1 MTGFVTAK
9 PVRSLVAQSR
19 RQLSYIALVIFICF
33 FALVST
39 FTFYQIDVASDSF
52 FRLEAL
58 KISTAISEDAAYE
71 LPRRHELSAFRS
83 WDNIPP
89 EIRALFSSNAIED
102 GSTLDVEWMDETG
115 VREYGYLLYLNDP
128 SLGDFYLIGFENADE
143 VDVIVSSIIEKT
155 FVDSIILVSIVCLL
169 LFSVIFWVFK
179 NSFRPLSLLV
189 EWSES
194 VRKNPEDEIAA
205 NFSISELNEI
215 ADHLLYTLNKAKQ
228 FNEREKQFLKHAS
241 HELRTPLAIIQ
252 ASLDTVMFRLSDDD
266 VNYVSLQRA
275 GRANT
280 TMIQLSEALLWL
292 ARESDKKIQKVM
304 VSPGKSCNQII
315 SDLNYLIQNNCVE
328 LSLINKSTFIQIE
341 KDLFFI
347 VLSNIIRN
355 ALQYTSLG
363 EVIINIDNNSVEITN
378 DVDVNDDR
386 DQEFASF
393 GLGLQLVERIANKLG
408 WLFAFNINDRVA
420 TVKIIWDPV
429 TNSV

>member
-33 FALVST
+33 FALVTT

-58 KISTAISEDAAYE
+58 KISRAISEDAAYE
-71 LPRRHELSAFRS
+71 LPRKHELSAFRS
-83 WDNIPP
+83 WNNIPT
-89 EIRALFSSNAIED
+89 EIGALFSSKPIEA
-102 GSTLDVEWMDETG
+102 GSSLDVEWMNDAG
-115 VREYGYLLYLNDP
+115 IREYGYLLYLNEP
-128 SLGDFYLIGFENADE
+128 ILGDFYLIGFENADE
-143 VDVIVSSIIEKT
+143 VDLIVSSIIKKT
-155 FVDSIILVSIVCLL
+155 FKDSIILVSVVCLL

-189 EWSES
+189 EWSKS
-194 VRKNPEDEIAA
+194 VRQNPEEEIAA

-215 ADHLLYTLNKAKQ
+215 ADHLLYTLNKATQ

-252 ASLDTVMFRLSDDD
+252 ASLDTVMFRLSDDN

-275 GRANT
+275 ARANT

-292 ARESDKKIQKVM
+292 ARESDKTIPKVK
-304 VSPGKSCNQII
+304 VSPGNSCNQII
-315 SDLNYLIQNNCVE
+315 ADLNYLVQNNSVE
-328 LSLINKSTFIQIE
+328 LSLTNKSTFIQIE

-363 EVIINIDNNSVEITN
+363 QVIIFIDNNSVEITN

-386 DQEFASF
+386 EQEFASF

-408 WLFAFNINDRVA
+408 WIFTFRVDDRVA
-420 TVKIIWDPV
+420 TVKITWQ
-429 TNSV
+429 

>member
-33 FALVST
+33 FALVTT

-58 KISTAISEDAAYE
+58 KISRAISEDAAYE
-71 LPRRHELSAFRS
+71 LPRKHELSAFRS
-83 WDNIPP
+83 WNNIPT
-89 EIRALFSSNAIED
+89 EIGALFSSKPIEA
-102 GSTLDVEWMDETG
+102 GSSLDVEWMNDAG
-115 VREYGYLLYLNDP
+115 IREYGYLLYLNEP
-128 SLGDFYLIGFENADE
+128 ILGDFYLIGFENADE
-143 VDVIVSSIIEKT
+143 VDLIVFSIIKKT
-155 FVDSIILVSIVCLL
+155 IKDSIILVSVVCLL

-189 EWSES
+189 EWSKS
-194 VRKNPEDEIAA
+194 VRQNPEEEIAA

-252 ASLDTVMFRLSDDD
+252 ASLDTVMFRLSDDN

-275 GRANT
+275 ARANT

-292 ARESDKKIQKVM
+292 ARESDKTIPKVK
-304 VSPGKSCNQII
+304 VSPGNSCNQII
-315 SDLNYLIQNNCVE
+315 ADLNYLVQNNSVE
-328 LSLINKSTFIQIE
+328 LSLTNKSTFIQIE

-363 EVIINIDNNSVEITN
+363 QVIIFIDNNSVEITN

-386 DQEFASF
+386 EQEFASF

-408 WLFAFNINDRVA
+408 WIFTFRVDDRVA
-420 TVKIIWDPV
+420 TVKITWQ
-429 TNSV
+429 

>member
-33 FALVST
+33 FALVTT

-58 KISTAISEDAAYE
+58 KISRAISEDAAYE
-71 LPRRHELSAFRS
+71 LPRKHELSAFRS
-83 WDNIPP
+83 WNNIPT
-89 EIRALFSSNAIED
+89 EIGALFSSKPIEA
-102 GSTLDVEWMDETG
+102 GSSLDVEWMNDAG
-115 VREYGYLLYLNDP
+115 IREYGYLLYLNEP
-128 SLGDFYLIGFENADE
+128 ILGDFYLIGFENADE
-143 VDVIVSSIIEKT
+143 VDLIVSSIIKKT
-155 FVDSIILVSIVCLL
+155 FKDSIILVSVVCLL

-189 EWSES
+189 EWSKS
-194 VRKNPEDEIAA
+194 VRQNPEEEIAA

-252 ASLDTVMFRLSDDD
+252 ASLDTVMFRLSDNN

-275 GRANT
+275 ARANT

-292 ARESDKKIQKVM
+292 ARESDKTIPKVK
-304 VSPGKSCNQII
+304 VSPGNSCNQII
-315 SDLNYLIQNNCVE
+315 ADLSYLVQNNSVE
-328 LSLINKSTFIQIE
+328 LSLTNKSTFIQIE

-363 EVIINIDNNSVEITN
+363 QVIIFIDNNSVEITN

-386 DQEFASF
+386 EQEFASF

-408 WLFAFNINDRVA
+408 WIFTFRVDDRVA
-420 TVKIIWDPV
+420 TVKITWQ
-429 TNSV
+429 

>member
-33 FALVST
+33 FALVTT

-58 KISTAISEDAAYE
+58 KISRAISEDAAYE
-71 LPRRHELSAFRS
+71 LPRKHELSAFRS
-83 WDNIPP
+83 WNNIPT
-89 EIRALFSSNAIED
+89 EIGALFSSKPIEA
-102 GSTLDVEWMDETG
+102 GSSLDVEWMNDAG
-115 VREYGYLLYLNDP
+115 IREYGYLLYLNEP
-128 SLGDFYLIGFENADE
+128 ILGDFYLIGFENADE
-143 VDVIVSSIIEKT
+143 VDLIVSSIIKKT
-155 FVDSIILVSIVCLL
+155 FKDSIILVSVVCLL

-189 EWSES
+189 EWSKS
-194 VRKNPEDEIAA
+194 VRQNPEEEIAA

-252 ASLDTVMFRLSDDD
+252 ASLDTVMFRLSDDN

-275 GRANT
+275 ARANT

-292 ARESDKKIQKVM
+292 ARESDKTIPKVK
-304 VSPGKSCNQII
+304 VSPGNSCNQII
-315 SDLNYLIQNNCVE
+315 ADLNYLVQNNSVE
-328 LSLINKSTFIQIE
+328 LSLTNKSTFIQIE

-363 EVIINIDNNSVEITN
+363 QVIIFIDNNSVEITN

-386 DQEFASF
+386 EQEFASF

-408 WLFAFNINDRVA
+408 WIFTFRVDDRVA
-420 TVKIIWDPV
+420 TVKITWQ
-429 TNSV
+429 

>member
-19 RQLSYIALVIFICF
+19 RQLSYIALVIFVCF
-33 FALVST
+33 FALVTT

-58 KISTAISEDAAYE
+58 KISRAISEDAAYE
-71 LPRRHELSAFRS
+71 LPRKHELSAFRS
-83 WDNIPP
+83 WNYIPT
-89 EIRALFSSNAIED
+89 EIRALFSSKPIEA
-102 GSTLDVEWMDETG
+102 GSTLDVEWMNDAG
-115 VREYGYLLYLNDP
+115 IREYGYLLYLNEP
-128 SLGDFYLIGFENADE
+128 ILGDFYLIGFENADE
-143 VDVIVSSIIEKT
+143 VDLIVSSIVKKT
-155 FVDSIILVSIVCLL
+155 FKDSIILVSVVCLL

-189 EWSES
+189 DWSKS
-194 VRKNPEDEIAA
+194 VRQNPEEEIAA
-205 NFSISELNEI
+205 NFSVSELNEI

-252 ASLDTVMFRLSDDD
+252 ASLDTVMFRLSDDN

-275 GRANT
+275 ARANT

-292 ARESDKKIQKVM
+292 ARESDKTIPKVK
-304 VSPGKSCNQII
+304 VSPGNSCNQII
-315 SDLNYLIQNNCVE
+315 ADLNYLVQNNSVE
-328 LSLINKSTFIQIE
+328 LSLTNKSTFIQIE

-363 EVIINIDNNSVEITN
+363 QVIIFIDNNSVEITN

-386 DQEFASF
+386 EQEFASF

-408 WLFAFNINDRVA
+408 WIFTFRVDDRVA
-420 TVKIIWDPV
+420 TVKITWQ
-429 TNSV
+429 